1 MEIII
6 TKIVTLWNDIFK
18 NCLNIKAKEKLQIK
32 RKVFSSLIIVTFIYG
47 DLIDRKK
54 TVYCII
60 HLHFNTFILD
70 VSYIY
75 F

>member
-32 RKVFSSLIIVTFIYG
+32 RKVLSSLVIVTFIYG

-54 TVYCII
+54 QYTV
-60 HLHFNTFILD
+60 
-70 VSYIY
+70 
-75 F
+75 